1 LVADASSFVCARLW
15 TDSTGQ
21 YTLDA
26 NLVAANDRNVV
37 LQRDDREMVA
47 IPIEALSD
55 KDREFLKSAE
65 AKELL
70 KKSDEQQ
77 QTWTLRDGTKIT
89 GKIVEFAQRDV
100 TLQRRRGRIYVNDR
114 PLENLPGFYQKLIP
128 QVVAQAENLRQAD
141 RNSLEAWLVRQR
153 GQPRTFHLEGV
164 VFETENGDEY
174 AVPFSMFPDEELA
187 LLKPRWNDWLAAM
200 NKKDYAGREDHALLL
215 RSLAAARHRDRQV
228 KRQIAQMQLKL
239 QAVQAGVTS
248 LWEVTLY
255 PAVGQ
260 GGPPLWVVM
269 PGRNSR
275 QATMAALQQNP
286 GYVAGP
292 VRRVGG

>member
-1 LVADASSFVCARLW
+1 
-15 TDSTGQ
+15 
-21 YTLDA
+21 
-26 NLVAANDRNVV
+26 
-37 LQRDDREMVA
+37 
-47 IPIEALSD
+47 
-55 KDREFLKSAE
+55 
-65 AKELL
+65 
-70 KKSDEQQ
+70 
-77 QTWTLRDGTKIT
+77 
-89 GKIVEFAQRDV
+89 
-100 TLQRRRGRIYVNDR
+100 
-114 PLENLPGFYQKLIP
+114 
-128 QVVAQAENLRQAD
+128 
-141 RNSLEAWLVRQR
+141 
-153 GQPRTFHLEGV
+153 
-164 VFETENGDEY
+164 
-174 AVPFSMFPDEELA
+174 
-187 LLKPRWNDWLAAM
+187 M